1 MMRDS
6 MRRMII
12 DRLLSETKYVKFEEI
27 QAAVQASVPTIKR
40 DLRYMR
46 EQLGAPIVYSRTHG
60 AYCYDQVKLSGK
72 KSPFALTHPNPP
84 VFRRSWYTPQEM
96 YVLVKMM
103 GMVKD
108 LEKDQASALTAELR
122 PLVARVKTLFTL
134 GDKDPNDVLN
144 HVKIID
150 ETSVINDEPDSFA
163 SIGIALS
170 ENRRLQIQY
179 EKRVGRHVTK
189 TLREITPLRLVH
201 YRNRW
206 YVDAYC
212 HMSDEFRTFAVEY
225 IRRAGLLNKAGRHFS
240 QKEISS
246 QFDRA
251 YGLFQGGEMKEA
263 VLLFDADV
271 AQYVRRQIWHPKQK
285 VTTEGDN
292 LRVVVPYANST
303 ELLGEIMRW
312 ANHVIVESPAELREE
327 VRNRLQETLQR
338 YQDAENK

>member
-1 MMRDS
+1 M
-6 MRRMII
+6 
-12 DRLLSETKYVKFEEI
+12 
-27 QAAVQASVPTIKR
+27 PTIKR

-72 KSPFALTHPNPP
+72 KSPFALTHPNLP

-271 AQYVRRQIWHPKQK
+271 AKFGI
-285 VTTEGDN
+285 
-292 LRVVVPYANST
+292 L
-303 ELLGEIMRW
+303 
-312 ANHVIVESPAELREE
+312 
-327 VRNRLQETLQR
+327 
-338 YQDAENK
+338 NKK